1 MLEDQRN
8 VWTIFFCQWCL
19 DGPRTPRV
27 RQSLLFRIAV
37 LPLTKSLIQLFIE
50 SSSMKISDVRVHWK
64 IGAMKWR
71 HARFHGH
78 SNLTQD
84 SWLVNDLICQSKL
97 FLYLLLNDEA
107 LWELRHFWVS
117 IKLTAKHDF
126 YEIHTIISWE
136 DSSIIDVH
144 CHHEQIFEN
153 IIYFM
158 GAYHLAVHILPKFML
173 EKSKKV

>member
-1 MLEDQRN
+1 MLEDQGN
-8 VWTIFFCQWCL
+8 VWTIFVYQRCL

-37 LPLTKSLIQLFIE
+37 FAAHKEQLFIE

-97 FLYLLLNDEA
+97 SLNLLHNNEA

-136 DSSIIDVH
+136 DSPIIDVH

-158 GAYHLAVHILPKFML
+158 GAYHLAVHL
-173 EKSKKV
+173 